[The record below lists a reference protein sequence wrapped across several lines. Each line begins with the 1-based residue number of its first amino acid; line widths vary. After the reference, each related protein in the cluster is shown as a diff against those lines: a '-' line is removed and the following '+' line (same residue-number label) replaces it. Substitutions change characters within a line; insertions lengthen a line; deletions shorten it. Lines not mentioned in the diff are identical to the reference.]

1 MYPIQEKKNRKFI
14 GKNVDVLVEDCSK
27 KDSTNVSGRTDE
39 FKLINF
45 KGNKSDIGKILK
57 VKVKDANSFSLVG
70 EKVES

>member
-1 MYPIQEKKNRKFI
+1 M
-14 GKNVDVLVEDCSK
+14 
-27 KDSTNVSGRTDE
+27 
-39 FKLINF
+39 NF